1 MFTYTDN
8 DQLKKELK
16 KCIIDNGY
24 TAKMICD
31 KQGMLPQTYQTLINK
46 KNFSFADM
54 KRILD
59 CMDVELR
66 IDFVPVARNEKQC
79 GIEYYVMRCFDYVIE
94 LQWYDM
100 RCMCGCYV
108 IILLYHVIGYYC
120 NYCHLYD
127 VMSGK
132 YIHYFSAYYNHACM
146 FTSGKFMHQFEV

>member
-31 KQGMLPQTYQTLINK
+31 KLDMLPQTYQTLINK

-59 CMDVELR
+59 CMDVELK
-66 IDFVPVARNEKQC
+66 IDFVPVEQDEKQFIYSKLFVQYQC
-79 GIEYYVMRCFDYVIE
+79 YYFRVYVFSISVTFCLQLVNFIFD
-94 LQWYDM
+94 
-100 RCMCGCYV
+100 
-108 IILLYHVIGYYC
+108 
-120 NYCHLYD
+120 
-127 VMSGK
+127 S
-132 YIHYFSAYYNHACM
+132 
-146 FTSGKFMHQFEV
+146 TEVEPENVSSIFN